1 MRTTREY
8 KTEQHL
14 PGKTDKAAKVDELSK
29 YLDALTNSLA
39 AKVNTTP
46 IRTAPTS
53 TQVSTPG
60 TTSTGKLT
68 DGFFVYDDSSAP
80 LYSFQSSSQKA
91 KA

>member
-1 MRTTREY
+1 MKSEIE
-8 KTEQHL
+8 KLKDGTE
-14 PGKTDKAAKVDELSK
+14 TDKAAKVDELSK
-29 YLDALTNSLA
+29 YLDTLTSSLA

-46 IRTAPTS
+46 TKVATIPTQTS
-53 TQVSTPG
+53 TPS

-68 DGFFVYDDSSAP
+68 DGYFVFDDSSAP

>member
-1 MRTTREY
+1 MKSEIE
-8 KTEQHL
+8 KLKDGTE
-14 PGKTDKAAKVDELSK
+14 TDKAAKVDELSK
-29 YLDALTNSLA
+29 YLDTLTSSLA

-46 IRTAPTS
+46 TKTVPTS

-68 DGFFVYDDSSAP
+68 DGFFVFDDSSAP